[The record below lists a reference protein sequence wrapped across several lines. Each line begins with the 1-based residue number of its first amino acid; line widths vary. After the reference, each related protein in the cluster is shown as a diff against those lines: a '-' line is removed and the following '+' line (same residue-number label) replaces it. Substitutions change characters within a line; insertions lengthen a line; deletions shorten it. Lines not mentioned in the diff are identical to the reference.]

1 MRALPVLLPLLLAGC
16 AGPVAQQAAGRGC
29 DGVMVV
35 RNAAPVEVEQFFAGA
50 PGQWGQDLLVPG
62 TLAPGAQRIFRIGPG
77 PRAFRV
83 VYATGR
89 AGEVAGVDPCAT
101 PNLTINANGMTATP

>member
-1 MRALPVLLPLLLAGC
+1 MRAPTLLLPFLLAAC
-16 AGPVAQQAAGRGC
+16 AAPVADRGAGRGC
-29 DGVMVV
+29 DGVLVV
-35 RNAAPVEVEQFFAGA
+35 RNAAPVEVEQFFAGG
-50 PGQWGQDLLVPG
+50 PGQWGQDLLAPG

-89 AGEVAGVDPCAT
+89 AGEVAGVDPCET
-101 PNLTINANGMTATP
+101 PNLTVNANGMAATP